1 MIEENH
7 KRSKSTTSDGQIL
20 YVHMMISVEVIVM
33 VGEIGG
39 GMVGEEV
46 DEVHHNLIPGSKK
59 VKTAKGIPK
68 KGELPP
74 ACIN

>member
-1 MIEENH
+1 MLMIEENH

-46 DEVHHNLIPGSKK
+46 DEVIHFL
-59 VKTAKGIPK
+59 
-68 KGELPP
+68 
-74 ACIN
+74 